1 MNYFICFFNAK
12 TKDIYS
18 NKCYNKAH
26 KKQKRGKHMKIKDK
40 TTILHI
46 AIIVLGIIFISLS
59 TFHSNLWYD
68 ESYSVAISNR
78 NFADIWSI
86 GGHDVH
92 PVLYYWILHIIRMI
106 FGNQIM
112 IYRLFSV
119 LTISI
124 LGILGFTHI
133 RKDFGKNVGLLFS
146 FFVYF
151 LPINVAYAGEIRM
164 YGLAMLLVTLM
175 AIYAYRI
182 YKNSNEKNIKNW
194 ILFGVFS
201 LASAYTHYYALA
213 AAGIINLAL
222 LIYFIRKSVK
232 EKKFG
237 NNLKVFIIV
246 GVIQIAAYLPW
257 LMYLLLQISQVS
269 SGFWIVF
276 TFPDTLIEMFTF
288 QFSGN
293 LPDSTYIPN
302 WIAGIFGLIICV
314 YVICL
319 YIKNRK
325 NKEENKPA
333 KYAIIMYGLTL
344 LGVCIMSFIMQRP
357 ILYARYMLCITGL
370 FIFFIS
376 YIIGK
381 YGNKYI
387 TLVVCIISVILATYV
402 NILLIQQNY
411 DSSNVEPIE
420 YLKANVQEGD
430 ILIYGNEGCAFVVS
444 ANFPEKKQ
452 YFWDEANWNIDE
464 AISAYGPNMTIIHNL
479 DEIKEDNA
487 RIWVINGSN
496 YAIADSLVEEL
507 EAKIVSKEAYSTA
520 YKDYNYT
527 IALVEIDK

>member
-1 MNYFICFFNAK
+1 MKN
-12 TKDIYS
+12 
-18 NKCYNKAH
+18 
-26 KKQKRGKHMKIKDK
+26 KIKDK
-40 TTILHI
+40 NTILHI
-46 AIIVLGIIFISLS
+46 VIIVCGIIFVSLS
-59 TFHSNLWYD
+59 TFHSSLWYD

-78 NFADIWSI
+78 DFGDIWSI

-119 LTISI
+119 LTIAI

-133 RKDFGKNVGLLFS
+133 RKDFGKKVGLLFS

-182 YKNSNEKNIKNW
+182 YKNSEGKNIKNW
-194 ILFGVFS
+194 VLFGIFS
-201 LASAYTHYYALA
+201 LTSAYTHYYALV
-213 AAGIINLAL
+213 AAGIINLTL

-232 EKKFG
+232 EKKFDF
-237 NNLKVFIIV
+237 NLKTFIIV
-246 GVIQIAAYLPW
+246 GVIQIVAYLPW
-257 LMYLLLQISQVS
+257 TLFLLLQISQVS
-269 SGFWIVF
+269 AGFWITF

-302 WIAGIFGLIICV
+302 WIAGSFGLIICI
-314 YVICL
+314 YSIFL

-325 NKEENKPA
+325 NKEENRPA
-333 KYAIIMYGLTL
+333 KYAIIMYILTL
-344 LGVCIMSFIMQRP
+344 AGVGIMSFIMKRP

-387 TLVVCIISVILATYV
+387 TLVVGIISVILATYV
-402 NILLIQQNY
+402 NILLVQQNY
-411 DSSNVEPIE
+411 NSSNAEPIA
-420 YLKANVQEGD
+420 YLKENIQEGD

-444 ANFPEKKQ
+444 ANFPEQKQ

-479 DEIKEDNA
+479 DEIQEEVA
-487 RIWVINGSN
+487 RVWVINGSN
-496 YAIADSLVEEL
+496 YAIADSLEKDL
-507 EAKIVSKEAYSTA
+507 EAKIVSKEAFSTA

-527 IALVEIDK
+527 IALVELE

>member
-1 MNYFICFFNAK
+1 
-12 TKDIYS
+12 
-18 NKCYNKAH
+18 
-26 KKQKRGKHMKIKDK
+26 
-40 TTILHI
+40 
-46 AIIVLGIIFISLS
+46 
-59 TFHSNLWYD
+59 
-68 ESYSVAISNR
+68 
-78 NFADIWSI
+78 
-86 GGHDVH
+86 
-92 PVLYYWILHIIRMI
+92 
-106 FGNQIM
+106 
-112 IYRLFSV
+112 
-119 LTISI
+119 
-124 LGILGFTHI
+124 
-133 RKDFGKNVGLLFS
+133 
-146 FFVYF
+146 
-151 LPINVAYAGEIRM
+151 
-164 YGLAMLLVTLM
+164 
-175 AIYAYRI
+175 
-182 YKNSNEKNIKNW
+182 
-194 ILFGVFS
+194 
-201 LASAYTHYYALA
+201 
-213 AAGIINLAL
+213 
-222 LIYFIRKSVK
+222 
-232 EKKFG
+232 
-237 NNLKVFIIV
+237 
-246 GVIQIAAYLPW
+246 
-257 LMYLLLQISQVS
+257 MYLLLQISQVS